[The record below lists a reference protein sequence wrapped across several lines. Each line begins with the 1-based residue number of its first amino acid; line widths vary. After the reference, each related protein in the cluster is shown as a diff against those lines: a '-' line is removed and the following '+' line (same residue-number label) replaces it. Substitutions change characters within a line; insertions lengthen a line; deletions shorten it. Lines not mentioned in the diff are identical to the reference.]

1 MIATV
6 ALFTW
11 WNIIFDLRR
20 IGVRRLFLKKVSD
33 IHNNAIGCIST
44 IFLKMLLV

>member
-6 ALFTW
+6 TLFTW
-11 WNIIFDLRR
+11 WCIISDLRR
-20 IGVRRLFLKKVSD
+20 IGVRCLYRKKVPD
-33 IHNNAIGCIST
+33 IYNNVIGCIST